1 MGAALQGRRIV
12 VPETRE
18 LDLLA
23 RMIAAEGGEAVRCP
37 LVAIVDA
44 PDPAP
49 VREWL
54 YRFRD
59 VPCDDLILL
68 TGEGLRRLHAAA
80 RKAGLEGD
88 WQRGLATARIITRG
102 PKPVQ
107 ALREPG
113 LRAREPTT
121 AGVIAALAHEDLRG
135 RRVGVQ
141 LYPDNPNAELLDFL
155 AGAGAMPDAVVPYA
169 YAPKADSERVCAVI
183 DMMAAGDVDVIAF
196 TSSPQVRRLFAVAQ
210 AADCEATLRAALART
225 RVAAVGT
232 VVAQTLRACG
242 VAVAIAPSEAFFM
255 KPLIRAIAAALAAAP
270 AAPPDAAAG
279 GIRLQKPAAAART

>member
-88 WQRGLATARIITRG
+88 WRRGLATARIITRG

-107 ALREPG
+107 ALRALGLEPG

-155 AGAGAMPDAVVPYA
+155 AGAGAVPDAVVPYA

-183 DMMAAGDVDVIAF
+183 EMMAAGDVDVIAF

-225 RVAAVGT
+225 RVAAVGA
-232 VVAQTLRACG
+232 VVAQTLRARG
-242 VAVAIAPSEAFFM
+242 VAVAIAPPEAFFM
-255 KPLIRAIAAALAAAP
+255 KPLIRAIAGALAAASVP
-270 AAPPDAAAG
+270 AGAGCIPPSNFEES
-279 GIRLQKPAAAART
+279 LF

>member
-68 TGEGLRRLHAAA
+68 TGEGLRRLHDAA
-80 RKAGLEGD
+80 RE
-88 WQRGLATARIITRG
+88 ARYR
-102 PKPVQ
+102 P
-107 ALREPG
+107 RCS
-113 LRAREPTT
+113 AR
-121 AGVIAALAHEDLRG
+121 
-135 RRVGVQ
+135 
-141 LYPDNPNAELLDFL
+141 
-155 AGAGAMPDAVVPYA
+155 
-169 YAPKADSERVCAVI
+169 S
-183 DMMAAGDVDVIAF
+183 
-196 TSSPQVRRLFAVAQ
+196 
-210 AADCEATLRAALART
+210 
-225 RVAAVGT
+225 
-232 VVAQTLRACG
+232 
-242 VAVAIAPSEAFFM
+242 
-255 KPLIRAIAAALAAAP
+255 
-270 AAPPDAAAG
+270 APP
-279 GIRLQKPAAAART
+279 PAMAHACRQPRTTGRPSLLRICLG